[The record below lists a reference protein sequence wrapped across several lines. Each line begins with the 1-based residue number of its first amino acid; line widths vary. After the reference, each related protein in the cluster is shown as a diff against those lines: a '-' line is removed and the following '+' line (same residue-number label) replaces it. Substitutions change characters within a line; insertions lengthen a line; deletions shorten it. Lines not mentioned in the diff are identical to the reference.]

1 MAKIIIYLIAS
12 NTPRFPYTHFTQKSL
27 ISIVINTRLLINNL
41 RHRFPLSP
49 SLSLNLKNSSI
60 STLVNFHDAYKK
72 KKKKETLYNKYTSLR
87 SKKTKKKIPRS
98 LLRTSITYIDTMS
111 CKRKKTCTVAIASML
126 DEATHEKT
134 GIYSYTSNTT
144 MQQHQQHRVQERVY
158 VHTRRKLCLVILG
171 L

>member
-87 SKKTKKKIPRS
+87 SKKTKKKNS
-98 LLRTSITYIDTMS
+98 SIFAPNFY
-111 CKRKKTCTVAIASML
+111 
-126 DEATHEKT
+126 
-134 GIYSYTSNTT
+134 
-144 MQQHQQHRVQERVY
+144 Y
-158 VHTRRKLCLVILG
+158 VHRYDVLQKEKNLHGRDSFHAR
-171 L
+171 

>member
-72 KKKKETLYNKYTSLR
+72 KKKKLYIINIPLFDL
-87 SKKTKKKIPRS
+87 KKQKKKIPRS